1 MRPRTAGRKRA
12 KAGFTL
18 IEIILVAV
26 VIVVIGGIALPNL
39 SGSYRGAKLRT
50 AASNIERIGRY
61 GRGMSILREEPL
73 TMVIDTERQL
83 IYLGAEKQATADT
96 SDGELDQDVLK
107 RLGYID
113 GESSAEDPGIEKEIS
128 RNFPDGIEVQ
138 RFETEIESFGSD
150 EVINLIHFYPNGQC
164 DGFELTLADR
174 AERKIQL
181 ESDPV
186 SGKISSYF
194 EQ

>member
-39 SGSYRGAKLRT
+39 SGSYRGAKLRS

-73 TMVIDTERQL
+73 TMVIDTERKL
-83 IYLGAEKQATADT
+83 IYLGAEKQATADA

-138 RFETEIESFGSD
+138 RFETEMESFGSD
-150 EVINLIHFYPNGQC
+150 EVIYLIRFYPNGQC
-164 DGFELTLADR
+164 EGFELTLADR